1 MFIRY
6 LQPWGIVN
14 EPGGEEEM
22 SKLNDW
28 SIKTK
33 SALIL
38 GLLAGLV
45 LLLGL
50 ISFFLL
56 SATNRATEDI
66 AVNWL
71 PSIKVAGEIRTAVVR
86 MRASEAR
93 VAMSDSPESFD
104 LGMKTYS
111 GLEKTGL
118 DQISRYRRELIANDE
133 DRQALDGLERQ
144 ISAYREVVTQG
155 TFEQARKGDRN
166 AAEKAYLAGQKIYLP
181 VMDAA
186 DKLIEVNQKGAD
198 ASTSLARHDYRV
210 AVTVIVVCAGVSL
223 VLALLSYMVLAR
235 TVVAPIGRITGTMRV
250 LAENRLDTHIPETG
264 RADEIGQMAAT
275 LQVFKDNMAEAER
288 LRGIQATETEQ
299 RLARSRLVETLV
311 VEFDAS
317 ISEVIRTVT
326 QSSASLETTARS
338 MSSTAD
344 STNSRVTMVSAA
356 AEEASAN
363 VQTVAAAAEQLSS
376 SINEIGRQVAE
387 SANFAEQATRQAE
400 ATDNQ
405 ISGLSEAAARIGD
418 VVQLINDIASQTNL
432 LALNATIEAARAGD
446 AGKGFAVVAGEVKTL
461 ANQTARAT
469 DEISAKVVEMQAA
482 TAQSVEAVKA
492 IGKTISR
499 ISEIATGIAAAVDQ
513 QNAAT
518 GEIARNVHQAAEG
531 TAEVSSS
538 IVEVA
543 RGAAEVGGASSE
555 VLGAAGQL
563 TRNAEALRSQVDGF
577 LDKIKST

>member
-1 MFIRY
+1 
-6 LQPWGIVN
+6 
-14 EPGGEEEM
+14 M

>member
-1 MFIRY
+1 MNR
-6 LQPWGIVN
+6 
-14 EPGGEEEM
+14 
-22 SKLNDW
+22 LNDW

-33 SALIL
+33 SALSL

-56 SATNRATEDI
+56 SSTNRATEDI
-66 AVNWL
+66 AGNWL
-71 PSIKVAGEIRTAVVR
+71 PSIKMAGEIRTVVVR
-86 MRASEAR
+86 MRAAEAR
-93 VAMSDSPESFD
+93 IAMSDSPDSFD
-104 LGMKTYS
+104 VGMKVY
-111 GLEKTGL
+111 TGFETSEL
-118 DQISRYRRELIANDE
+118 DLIARYKRELIANDE
-133 DRQALDGLERQ
+133 DRRAIESVEREL
-144 ISAYREVVTQG
+144 ATYRDTLAQS
-155 TFEQARKGDRN
+155 TIAPAQKGDR
-166 AAEKAYLAGQKIYLP
+166 AASEKGYLANQKIYQP
-181 VMDAA
+181 VMTAA
-186 DKLIEVNQKGAD
+186 DALIELNQKGAD
-198 ASTSLARHDYRV
+198 ASTNLARHDYGV
-210 AVTVIVVCAGVSL
+210 AVTVIILCAGVSL
-223 VLALLSYMVLAR
+223 VLALLSYLVLAR
-235 TVVAPIGRITGTMRV
+235 TVVAPIGRITDTMRV
-250 LAENRLDTHIPETG
+250 LADNRLETAIPETA
-264 RADEIGQMAAT
+264 RADEIGQMAAA
-275 LQVFKDNMAEAER
+275 LQVFKDHMVEAET
-288 LRGIQATETEQ
+288 LRATQASETEQ
-299 RLARSRLVETLV
+299 RLARSRLVEQLV
-311 VEFDAS
+311 AEFDAS

-326 QSSASLETTARS
+326 QSSGSLETTARA

-363 VQTVAAAAEQLSS
+363 VQTVAAAAEQLSG

-387 SANFAEQATRQAE
+387 SASFAEQATHQAE
-400 ATDNQ
+400 ATDSQ
-405 ISGLSEAAARIGD
+405 IAGLSEAAARIGD
-418 VVQLINDIASQTNL
+418 VVSLINDIASQTNL

-492 IGKTISR
+492 IGRTISR
-499 ISEIATGIAAAVDQ
+499 IAEISTGIAAAVDQ

-518 GEIARNVHQAAEG
+518 GEIARNVHQAAAG

-563 TRNAEALRSQVDGF
+563 TRNAETLRSQVDGF
-577 LDKIKST
+577 LHRIKTT

>member
-1 MFIRY
+1 MNR
-6 LQPWGIVN
+6 
-14 EPGGEEEM
+14 
-22 SKLNDW
+22 LNDW

-66 AVNWL
+66 AGNWL
-71 PSIKVAGEIRTAVVR
+71 PSIKMAGEIRTLVVR
-86 MRASEAR
+86 MRAAEAR
-93 VAMSDSPESFD
+93 VAMSDSPDSFD
-104 LGMKTYS
+104 VGMKTYAS
-111 GLEKTGL
+111 FEKNEL
-118 DQISRYRRELIANDE
+118 DLIAGYKRELIANDE
-133 DRQALDGLERQ
+133 DRQAIEGIEREL
-144 ISAYREVVTQG
+144 ATYRDTLTQ
-155 TFEQARKGDRN
+155 TTVAPAQKGDRI
-166 AAEKAYLAGQKIYLP
+166 AAEKGYLADQKIYQP
-181 VMDAA
+181 VMAAA

-198 ASTSLARHDYRV
+198 ASINLARHDYRV
-210 AVTVIVVCAGVSL
+210 AVTVIIICAGVSL
-223 VLALLSYMVLAR
+223 VLALLSYLILAR
-235 TVVAPIGRITGTMRV
+235 TVVAPIGRITDTMRV
-250 LAENRLDTHIPETG
+250 LADNRLDTVIPETA
-264 RADEIGQMAAT
+264 RADEIGQMGAA
-275 LQVFKDNMAEAER
+275 LQVFKDHMVEAES
-288 LRGIQATETEQ
+288 LRAAQAAETEQ
-299 RLARSRLVETLV
+299 RLTRSRLVEQLV
-311 VEFDAS
+311 AEFDAS

-326 QSSASLETTARS
+326 RSSGSLETTARS

-344 STNSRVTMVSAA
+344 STNSRVTLVSAA

-363 VQTVAAAAEQLSS
+363 VQTVAAAAEQLSG

-387 SANFAEQATRQAE
+387 SAAFAEQATRQAD
-400 ATDNQ
+400 ATDSQ
-405 ISGLSEAAARIGD
+405 IAGLSEAASRIGD

-446 AGKGFAVVAGEVKTL
+446 AGKGFAVVAGEVKIL

-492 IGKTISR
+492 IGRTISR
-499 ISEIATGIAAAVDQ
+499 IAEISTGIAAAVDQ

-555 VLGAAGQL
+555 VLSAAGQL

-577 LDKIKST
+577 LNKIKTT

>member
-1 MFIRY
+1 
-6 LQPWGIVN
+6 
-14 EPGGEEEM
+14 M
-22 SKLNDW
+22 SVLKDW

-50 ISFFLL
+50 VSFFLL

-66 AVNWL
+66 AGNWL
-71 PSIKVAGEIRTAVVR
+71 PSIKMAGEIRTAVVR
-86 MRASEAR
+86 IRAASAR

-104 LGMKTYS
+104 LGMKNY
-111 GLEKTGL
+111 GGFEKSAY
-118 DQISRYRRELIANDE
+118 DMIDRYKRELIANDE
-133 DRQALDGLERQ
+133 DRQAVAEIERTLA
-144 ISAYREVVTQG
+144 AYHDTLSQN
-155 TFEQARKGDRN
+155 TIAPAQKGDRA
-166 AAEKAYLAGQKIYLP
+166 AAEKGYLGDQKIYQL
-181 VMDAA
+181 VLAAA

-198 ASTSLARHDYRV
+198 ASTGLARHDYRV
-210 AVTVIVVCAGVSL
+210 AVTVIVICAGVSL
-223 VLALLSYMVLAR
+223 VLALLSYLVLAR
-235 TVVAPIGRITGTMRV
+235 TVVAPIGKITGTMRV
-250 LAENRLDTHIPETG
+250 LAQNRLDIAIPETA
-264 RADEIGQMAAT
+264 RADEIGQMAAA
-275 LQVFKDNMAEAER
+275 LQVFKDNMAEAES
-288 LRGIQATETEQ
+288 LRAAQAAETEQ
-299 RLARSRLVETLV
+299 RLARSRLVEQLV

-326 QSSASLETTARS
+326 QSSGALETTARS

-363 VQTVAAAAEQLSS
+363 VQTVAAAAEQLSG

-387 SANFAEQATRQAE
+387 SATFAEQATRQAE
-400 ATDNQ
+400 ATDSQ
-405 ISGLSEAAARIGD
+405 IAGLSQAAARIGD

-492 IGKTISR
+492 IGRTISR
-499 ISEIATGIAAAVDQ
+499 IAEISTGIAAAVDE

-563 TRNAEALRSQVDGF
+563 TRNAEMLRSQVDGF
-577 LDKIKST
+577 LHKIKTT

>member
-1 MFIRY
+1 M
-6 LQPWGIVN
+6 N
-14 EPGGEEEM
+14 
-22 SKLNDW
+22 KLNDW

-50 ISFFLL
+50 VSFFLL
-56 SATNRATEDI
+56 SATNHATEDI
-66 AVNWL
+66 ATNWL
-71 PSIKVAGEIRTAVVR
+71 PSIRVAGEIRTSVVR
-86 MRASEAR
+86 MRAAEAR
-93 VAMSDSPESFD
+93 VAMSDSPESYD
-104 LGMKTYS
+104 LGLKTYATF
-111 GLEKTGL
+111 EKGTL
-118 DQISRYRRELIANDE
+118 DLIARYKKELIANDE
-133 DRQALDGLERQ
+133 DRKAIEGVERDLN
-144 ISAYREVVTQG
+144 AYREVIDQTTMALAQ
-155 TFEQARKGDRN
+155 KGDKN
-166 AAEKAYLAGQKIYLP
+166 GAEKSYLADQKIYQPALA
-181 VMDAA
+181 AA
-186 DKLIEVNQKGAD
+186 DKVLDVNQKGAD
-198 ASTSLARHDYRV
+198 SSTAVASHDYHV

-223 VLALLSYMVLAR
+223 ALALLSYLVLAR
-235 TVVAPIGRITGTMRV
+235 TVVAPIGAITDTMRV
-250 LAENRLDTHIPETG
+250 LARNRLDIAIPETN
-264 RADEIGQMAAT
+264 RADEIGHMAAA
-275 LQVFKDNMAEAER
+275 LAVFKDNMAEAET
-288 LRGIQATETEQ
+288 LRAAQAVETEQ
-299 RLARSRLVETLV
+299 RLARSRLVEQLV
-311 VEFDAS
+311 AEFDAS

-326 QSSASLETTARS
+326 QSSGTLEVTARS
-338 MSSTAD
+338 MSATAD
-344 STNSRVTMVSAA
+344 GTNSRVTMVSAA

-363 VQTVAAAAEQLSS
+363 VQTVAAAAEQLSG

-387 SANFAEQATRQAE
+387 SASFADQATRQAD
-400 ATDNQ
+400 ATDSQ
-405 ISGLSEAAARIGD
+405 LAGLSEAAARIGD

-469 DEISAKVVEMQAA
+469 EEISAKVVEMQAA
-482 TAQSVEAVKA
+482 TAHSVEAVKA

-499 ISEIATGIAAAVDQ
+499 IAEISTGIAAAVDE

-555 VLGAAGQL
+555 VLGAAGAL
-563 TRNAEALRSQVDGF
+563 TRNAETLRSQVDGF
-577 LDKIKST
+577 LHKIKST

>member
-1 MFIRY
+1 M
-6 LQPWGIVN
+6 N
-14 EPGGEEEM
+14 
-22 SKLNDW
+22 KLNDW

-50 ISFFLL
+50 VSFFLL
-56 SATNRATEDI
+56 SATNHATEDI
-66 AVNWL
+66 ATNWL
-71 PSIKVAGEIRTAVVR
+71 PSIRVAGEIRTSVVR
-86 MRASEAR
+86 MRAAEAR
-93 VAMSDSPESFD
+93 VAMSDSPESYD
-104 LGMKTYS
+104 LGLKTYATF
-111 GLEKTGL
+111 EKGTL
-118 DQISRYRRELIANDE
+118 DLIARYKKELIANDE
-133 DRQALDGLERQ
+133 DRKAIEGVERDLN
-144 ISAYREVVTQG
+144 AYREVIDQTTMALAQ
-155 TFEQARKGDRN
+155 KGDKN
-166 AAEKAYLAGQKIYLP
+166 GAEKSYLADQKVYQPALA
-181 VMDAA
+181 AA
-186 DKLIEVNQKGAD
+186 DKVLDVNQKGAD
-198 ASTSLARHDYRV
+198 SSTALASHDYHV

-223 VLALLSYMVLAR
+223 ALALLSYLVLAR
-235 TVVAPIGRITGTMRV
+235 TVVAPIGAITDTMRV
-250 LAENRLDTHIPETG
+250 LARNRLDIAIPETN
-264 RADEIGQMAAT
+264 REDEIGHMAAA
-275 LQVFKDNMAEAER
+275 LAVFKDNMAEAET
-288 LRGIQATETEQ
+288 LRAAQAAETEQ
-299 RLARSRLVETLV
+299 RLARSRLVEQLV
-311 VEFDAS
+311 AEFDAS

-326 QSSASLETTARS
+326 QSSGVLETTARS
-338 MSSTAD
+338 MSATAD
-344 STNSRVTMVSAA
+344 GTNSRVTMVSAA

-363 VQTVAAAAEQLSS
+363 VQTVAAAAEQLSG

-387 SANFAEQATRQAE
+387 SASFAGQATRQAD
-400 ATDNQ
+400 ATDSQ
-405 ISGLSEAAARIGD
+405 LAGLSEAAARIGD

-469 DEISAKVVEMQAA
+469 EEISAKVVEMQAA
-482 TAQSVEAVKA
+482 TAHSVEAVKA

-499 ISEIATGIAAAVDQ
+499 IAEISTGIAAAVDE

-555 VLGAAGQL
+555 VLGAAGAL
-563 TRNAEALRSQVDGF
+563 TRNAETLRSQVDGF
-577 LDKIKST
+577 LSKIKST